1 MKKVQVMRAEM
12 LTAVAAILMAV
23 VMFGSQEEDMSPKG
37 LAMAMKNLYAV
48 NDAFSRNGTIPA
60 LASIPP
66 AGPERNAQKDVQ
78 RFNKALVRLC
88 RSKKVPISYCFEE
101 IMAADLDKA
110 FSEDGLSLSPQGY
123 LLAGQALRKTFEQ
136 IYFAIRDTSATM
148 R

>member
-1 MKKVQVMRAEM
+1 M
-12 LTAVAAILMAV
+12 TA
-23 VMFGSQEEDMSPKG
+23 
-37 LAMAMKNLYAV
+37 
-48 NDAFSRNGTIPA
+48 SRTGRCCFCCEIV
-60 LASIPP
+60 SRPP
-66 AGPERNAQKDVQ
+66 AGPEKDAQKDVR
-78 RFNKALVRLC
+78 RFNKALVELC
-88 RSKKVPISYCFEE
+88 RSKKVPVSHCFEE